1 MRIRDPLFSR
11 RPAELD
17 FNIITGTFDDFDWSN
32 PLICHGKGGGGSS
45 GGTTTST
52 SQPPQQ
58 VLDAYQT
65 AINAAQSA
73 ASAPLQQYSG
83 ATVAGFT
90 PDQLSAFGTVDSAQG
105 AAQPFIQNA
114 QNLIQQGTQPLWSGV
129 APVNQ
134 STISQYQSPYTQQVY
149 NAQVAQE
156 QNTDAQQQ
164 QALKGNAISSGA
176 WGGDR
181 AGVASAVLSGQQD
194 LANNTTNANI
204 LNQGYN
210 TALTEAN
217 TEQQAQLGAN
227 EANSYLNQQG
237 AFGEANLG
245 NEALGTQLTGAA
257 AQAASGAA
265 QQQLGQDLLNVPYQQ
280 FLQQQAYP
288 FQTAQYFGNVA
299 EGIGSNEGGT
309 STTTQPAPNSSKG
322 KNRGGRI
329 PYKRG
334 GPVRLATGGV
344 GIDAGIPDQSIS
356 YIPATTSQSRG
367 GEGPPKPPVIPGQK
381 GTQGLSLQDLM
392 TIGKGLNQMLGKSG
406 SGATS
411 LTGANQGQ
419 GVPPTDEF
427 GTESGGVQGESNPL
441 DIFGDGGDESA
452 LEGSSDAFGDSAGD
466 GAGDFFA
473 DDSSDLFDFFK
484 RGGGVRGA
492 FGTGGKVRPKGY
504 DSGGSIKHDNTWL
517 STIGDWAGT
526 IVGSIFGGPA
536 GGYVGGKAGADAG
549 GTLGDVFGGNWD
561 GVGSDIK
568 AGPIG
573 DDPIFADVV
582 GDNSPGQGNSP
593 QLGGNFSNTSKF
605 GINDDPGNGQN
616 SNFFKNRGGRIARKG
631 YDDGGQVGGQTP
643 LQAGQTTQN
652 PQQQTQTSSYQNM
665 TPEQLQMMVLR
676 LPAGS
681 QQQRQAT
688 AVLQQKRML
697 PNVGAAPQGGM
708 GTQTGAPAQA
718 GMARGGFAGGGI
730 APPPDPMAI
739 QQAMDDQNSAGPD
752 PYGYSSALGISL
764 PAPAPPPMSAMSA
777 PDPTGAKS
785 PVPQVAASD
794 LAPPSGGMGSGA
806 GAPPPPPPAD
816 SSQSDDAGMKD
827 RSAALQQLVAMNDK
841 GGGDDSSSSD
851 SSDSDDD
858 AKPDPDS
865 SSSPHATRS
874 EPNPW
879 LSLAVGA
886 FAGAAGTSPYRMQ
899 NQAAGVLA
907 GLKNYGDQV
916 KESDSVNQAADKL
929 MAEAQQH
936 RDAIKVEQEQ
946 RDETNRH
953 NQVIEQQGNYEPIKD
968 MFGNVTGMLDKKSGT
983 VKPISG
989 SAAGAGSTVG
999 ADGKPPNIM
1008 NIYQPPVGDDG
1019 KPLTGDAY
1027 LSTIPP
1033 QVSAQAQDYISG
1045 NLPPPTGF
1053 ATKPAMLAAYH
1064 AAQNAD
1070 PSFKQYAG
1078 TRNATITDFVK
1089 GPQTA
1094 KTVQAQNVA
1103 MEHLST
1109 LNDAVDALDN
1119 GNVPAFNAA
1128 TNALAKQTGSPA
1140 PTNFEL
1146 GKTFVSDELAKAVM
1160 GTTGAAV
1167 DRDNIAKNLNMGSSN
1182 DQAKGFI
1189 NTAGQYMAGQAHGLE
1204 QRYKAG
1210 TGLDNYRDRFQT
1222 PRAKALLDQYY
1233 PADGSSPAGAGGASN
1248 APPAGAIQMLKK
1260 DPTLAPMFKQKYG
1273 VDPSQYLGAQ

>member
-1 MRIRDPLFSR
+1 MTILSKRFISQHPF
-11 RPAELD
+11 ELD
-17 FNIITGTFDDFDWSN
+17 FNTISGVFQDFDWSN
-32 PLICHGKGGGGSS
+32 PLVCHGKGGGGSS
-45 GGTTTST
+45 GGTTTSS

-73 ASAPLQQYSG
+73 SSAPLQQYSG

-90 PDQLSAFGTVDSAQG
+90 PDQLSAMGTVNSAQG
-105 AAQPFIQNA
+105 TAQPYIDQA
-114 QNLIQQGTQPLWSGV
+114 QGLINQGTQPLWSGV

-164 QALKGNAISSGA
+164 SALQGNAISSGA

-181 AGVASAVLSGQQD
+181 AGVASSILSGQQD

-204 LNQGYN
+204 LNQGY
-210 TALTEAN
+210 TSALGEAN

-237 AFGEANLG
+237 AFGLANLG

-257 AQAASGAA
+257 AQAQSGAA

-329 PYKRG
+329 PYAVG
-334 GPVRLATGGV
+334 GSVRRLASGGV

-356 YIPATTSQSRG
+356 YIPQTGTQARG
-367 GEGPPKPPVIPGQK
+367 GGGPPKPPTIPGQPQNK
-381 GTQGLSLQDLM
+381 AMSLTDLM
-392 TIGKGLNQMLGKSG
+392 TITKGLQSMFGKGNMPSSSFNPSGTPGGGGLDSILNQQSADTGVDTG
-406 SGATS
+406 IDEGVD
-411 LTGANQGQ
+411 TGA
-419 GVPPTDEF
+419 
-427 GTESGGVQGESNPL
+427 S
-441 DIFGDGGDESA
+441 
-452 LEGSSDAFGDSAGD
+452 EGAS
-466 GAGDFFA
+466 DFFA
-473 DDSSDLFDFFK
+473 NDASDFFDFK
-484 RGGGVRGA
+484 RGGRTRGA
-492 FGTGGKVRPKGY
+492 FGTGGTVRKGY
-504 DSGGSIKHDNTWL
+504 DSGGPIKHDNTWL
-517 STIGDWAGT
+517 STIGDWGGT

-549 GTLGDVFGGNWD
+549 GTLGDLFGGNWD
-561 GVGSDIK
+561 AVGSDIK

-573 DDPIFADVV
+573 EDPIFANVV
-582 GDNSPGQGNSP
+582 GDNKPGQGNSP

-605 GINDDPGNGQN
+605 GINNDPGNGKN
-616 SNFFKNRGGRIARKG
+616 TNFFKNRGGRIGQRKG
-631 YDDGGQVGGQTP
+631 FDVGGDVGGTAP
-643 LQAGQTTQN
+643 LQVVQPTQGS
-652 PQQQTQTSSYQNM
+652 QEQTQYSGYTNM
-665 TPEQLQMMVLR
+665 TPEQLQMVVMR

-681 QQQRQAT
+681 QQQKVAT
-688 AVLQQKRML
+688 AVLQQKRMM
-697 PNVGAAPQGGM
+697 PNTGVQAQGGF
-708 GTQTGAPAQA
+708 GAQNSAPAQSS

-730 APPPDPMAI
+730 APPPDPFQI
-739 QQAMDDQNSAGPD
+739 QQAMNAQSDLGAD
-752 PYGYSSALGISL
+752 PYAYSPATGINLPSPPPSAMASSA
-764 PAPAPPPMSAMSA
+764 SAA
-777 PDPTGAKS
+777 GAMGS
-785 PVPQVAASD
+785 PVPSISANELQ
-794 LAPPSGGMGSGA
+794 PPEQTGR
-806 GAPPPPPPAD
+806 GAPPPPPVTSP
-816 SSQSDDAGMKD
+816 SSDDNGAAA
-827 RSAALQQLVAMNDK
+827 RSAALQQLIAINDK
-841 GGGDDSSSSD
+841 GAKD
-851 SSDSDDD
+851 SDSDDSD
-858 AKPDPDS
+858 KSSGSGDS
-865 SSSPHATRS
+865 DSASPHTTRRD
-874 EPNPW
+874 PNPW

-907 GLKNYGDQV
+907 GLQNYGAQV

-929 MAEAQQH
+929 LSEAQQH
-936 RDAIKVEQEQ
+936 RDAIKVEQEA
-946 RDETNRH
+946 RDEQTRH
-953 NQVIEQQGNYEPIKD
+953 NQVLEQQGNYEPIKD
-968 MFGNVTGMLDKKSGT
+968 MFGNVTGMLDRKSGAI
-983 VKPISG
+983 KPMNDQ
-989 SAAGAGSTVG
+989 GSTGVG
-999 ADGKPPNIM
+999 GQSRNVM
-1008 NIYQPPVGDDG
+1008 NIYQPPAGDDG
-1019 KPLTGDAY
+1019 KPLTGDEY
-1027 LSTIPP
+1027 LSTLPLPIA
-1033 QVSAQAQDYISG
+1033 AQAQDYVAG

-1053 ATKPAMLAAYH
+1053 AAKPQMLAAFH

-1070 PSFKQYAG
+1070 PTFKQYAG

-1094 KTVQAQNVA
+1094 KTVQSQNVA
-1103 MEHLST
+1103 MEHLTT
-1109 LNDAVDALDN
+1109 LNDAVDALNQGDI
-1119 GNVPAFNAA
+1119 PAFNSA
-1128 TNALAKQTGSPA
+1128 TNTLAKQTGKPA

-1160 GTTGAAV
+1160 GTTGASV
-1167 DRDNIAKNLNMGSSN
+1167 DRENIAKNLNLGSSN

-1233 PADGSSPAGAGGASN
+1233 PKDDNGVSTGTGGNAGSQSG
-1248 APPAGAIQMLKK
+1248 PPAGAIDMLKK
-1260 DPTLAPMFKQKYG
+1260 NPSLGPAFQQKYG
-1273 VDPSQYLGAQ
+1273 VDPAQYLGTQ